1 MEKVTKLDFTFETRE
16 KMIRRD
22 AKAEG
27 RNETIEELQPRIDV
41 LTADIDRL
49 SADNKTLTEE
59 NSALTEELAKYK
71 AAFGDLNT
79 TDAGAD

>member
-1 MEKVTKLDFTFETRE
+1 MYRRYEVEKVTKLDFTFETRE

-27 RNETIEELQPRIDV
+27 RNETIEEL
-41 LTADIDRL
+41 
-49 SADNKTLTEE
+49 
-59 NSALTEELAKYK
+59 AKYK